1 MADDPSIS
9 SHDLTV
15 AAKLARLEARMELF
29 ETMLANHASD
39 EQTRQQEITE
49 QLRAIRDQ
57 LVVWRTLRR
66 AIAGAAAL
74 AMAAWAFAEWAR
86 DHVRW
91 GP

>member
-1 MADDPSIS
+1 MADDPIS

-66 AIAGAAAL
+66 VVATLAAVAV
-74 AMAAWAFAEWAR
+74 AAWAFAEWAR